1 MIWLVTKCAKLLREI
16 MTKMNKNFLKKN
28 LQQLEKDFPNEILPK
43 EKLPL
48 LPREKSFSLISL
60 KDFNIENLRF
70 MIQQGFGWRFLVP
83 MAIKILTE
91 NPFADDD
98 RYDGSLFSSILSI
111 KNTFWQE
118 NPDLYQKVEEI
129 LQKAESIKT
138 ERAIEILTI
147 FLPQKIYDFRKN
159 KPQINE

>member
-83 MAIKILTE
+83 MAIEILTE